1 MQKFF
6 KNLKIKT
13 IIILLGIFSVISV
26 ASTNFFGLSGMY
38 RINSNMADLYK
49 NHLIG
54 IARLGTARSEFLT
67 VRLNAEEAILKYD
80 SKYEQTISTHYKAA
94 EDRLKEYEA
103 TDLDDFE
110 KKRFST
116 LHEDIDKYM
125 SLWDKIKQQAQST
138 NTVSEADSKELVTLG
153 DNIESTI
160 IELREHSEKA
170 AEEKNSSSDKVYQTS
185 ISTLFYLAIGILAVL
200 LLLQYLV
207 TVVIVRST
215 KAVIHN
221 LDSIAAGDLTISVSS
236 DEKNE
241 FGLMKKA
248 LNQTIGNIRDM
259 ITSIKNQAKEL
270 ENKAEGLSSISEEM
284 SSGSQNVAAT
294 IQDVAN
300 GTSSQ
305 ADEIIHTN
313 TIINEFNEHLDEI
326 VKSMSNIASNSS
338 SVENMAED
346 SSKKMNNLVNS
357 IKNVHETFNDFSNKI
372 GSLGMSINRINEI
385 TNLINGI
392 ADQTN
397 LLALNASIEAAR
409 AGEAGR
415 GFAVVAEEIR
425 KLAEQSK
432 IFAENINSVVN
443 QISGETNMMVNTS
456 NEVKSEM
463 DGQLEI
469 IGIALTSFDNI
480 IKAISR
486 MTPLITEA
494 NNSMSYIQNE
504 KSTIVEKLE
513 SASSVSEE
521 VAASAEEIAA
531 SAEQLEA
538 SSAEVADT
546 SIELADMT
554 KEIVNALDKFKL

>member
-1 MQKFF
+1 MYKFM
-6 KNLKIKT
+6 KNFKIKT
-13 IIILLGIFSVISV
+13 IIICLGIFSIVSV
-26 ASTNFFGLSGMY
+26 ALTNFFGLSGMY
-38 RINSNMADLYK
+38 RINNNMTEMYQND
-49 NHLIG
+49 LIG
-54 IARLGTARSEFLT
+54 IARLGAARSEFLE
-67 VRLNAEEAILKYD
+67 VRLNAEKAILKYD
-80 SKYEQTISTHYKAA
+80 SKYSQEISDHYKKT

-103 TDLDDFE
+103 TTLDEFQKGRLSDVHDGI
-110 KKRFST
+110 KQYISI
-116 LHEDIDKYM
+116 L
-125 SLWDKIKQQAQST
+125 DKIKQQSQST
-138 NTVSEADSKELVTLG
+138 NTVSEADSKELIAIG
-153 DNIESTI
+153 DKVESTI
-160 IELREHSEKA
+160 VELREYSEKIA
-170 AEEKNSSSDKVYQTS
+170 AEENSTSDKVYQTS
-185 ISTLFYLAIGILAVL
+185 IRTVFYLAAGILAVL
-200 LLLQYLV
+200 LFLQYLV
-207 TVVIVRST
+207 TVVIMKSIKT
-215 KAVIHN
+215 VIYN
-221 LDSIAAGDLTISVSS
+221 LDSIASGDLTINVSS

-241 FGLMKKA
+241 FGIMKKA
-248 LNQTIGNIRDM
+248 LNQTIGNIKDM
-259 ITSIKNQAKEL
+259 ITSIKNQAIAL
-270 ENKAEGLSSISEEM
+270 ENKAEDLSAISGEM

-313 TIINEFNEHLDEI
+313 TIINEFNKQLDEI
-326 VKSMSNIASNSS
+326 VKSISNIASNSS

-372 GSLGMSINRINEI
+372 GNLGMSINRINEI

-415 GFAVVAEEIR
+415 GFSVVAEEIR

-443 QISGETNMMVNTS
+443 QISGETNMMVNTAD
-456 NEVKSEM
+456 EVKSEI

-480 IKAISR
+480 IKAISG
-486 MTPLITEA
+486 MTPLIIEA

-513 SASSVSEE
+513 SASAVSEE